1 MPDKQFIDEI
11 VKAHNEYRSRHQ
23 VGFFK
28 APLSKVSADGILKM
42 ILLFFFSE
50 KIKT

>member
-23 VGFFK
+23 VRAVMIDILIQGF
-28 APLSKVSADGILKM
+28 LV
-42 ILLFFFSE
+42 
-50 KIKT
+50 